1 MDCKV
6 RTRNRIVVA
15 GVRSGHSRRRR
26 SSGVQRYLDLR
37 PSAHG
42 EASGPPFFPLDWNL
56 AALSG
61 SVSWCGQRIT
71 VLLLTGNL
79 AVLCGS
85 IPWCGDSHAQV
96 LHRGRAR
103 RIGRQREILETWTP
117 LRNIFPLRF
126 IRRNTSTIR
135 TLLHAQLRN
144 LSSLVPLRVLV
155 GVGE

>member
-1 MDCKV
+1 VGKEEQRC
-6 RTRNRIVVA
+6 A
-15 GVRSGHSRRRR
+15 VRSLPTSPPIEKPAGH
-26 SSGVQRYLDLR
+26 
-37 PSAHG
+37 HF
-42 EASGPPFFPLDWNL
+42 PFDWVNL
-56 AALSG
+56 AALS
-61 SVSWCGQRIT
+61 R
-71 VLLLTGNL
+71 
-79 AVLCGS
+79 S